1 MKRKLGKL
9 HSLLSQLSQ
18 LNEIQKAMA
27 EREACRE
34 EQERLAQ
41 QALLAKQDEDFR
53 MSGKLEALYCS
64 FFKYR
69 LTYIVIALWATTCN
83 SIFNTAYLHTTPN

>member
-64 FFKYR
+64 FF
-69 LTYIVIALWATTCN
+69 
-83 SIFNTAYLHTTPN
+83 